1 MEMECPNCLLNMAED
16 PKDLFT
22 CTCGAIVDLR
32 MMDRP
37 NTAVPSYQKEFVP
50 MELPVLPSQ
59 QSPTGTPVVKPSLV
73 PVLVAVGG
81 VVTVLGEAMTDPA
94 TFTKE
99 GLLRLGVRVVTFLLA
114 AISPGLR
121 RVFK

>member
-1 MEMECPNCLLNMAED
+1 
-16 PKDLFT
+16 
-22 CTCGAIVDLR
+22 
-32 MMDRP
+32 
-37 NTAVPSYQKEFVP
+37 

-59 QSPTGTPVVKPSLV
+59 QSPTGTPVLKPSMV
-73 PVLVAVGG
+73 PVAIAVGG
-81 VVTVLGEAMTDPA
+81 VLTVVGEALSDPS